1 MSPPPARALQRATCV
16 THASLWFGLCG
27 DLVVSCSIFLGAL
40 AVFLVVLSKAST
52 QLEEKAREY
61 GDQDEHANDAAFAK
75 YERERER

>member
-1 MSPPPARALQRATCV
+1 M
-16 THASLWFGLCG
+16 
-27 DLVVSCSIFLGAL
+27 VSCSIFLGAL